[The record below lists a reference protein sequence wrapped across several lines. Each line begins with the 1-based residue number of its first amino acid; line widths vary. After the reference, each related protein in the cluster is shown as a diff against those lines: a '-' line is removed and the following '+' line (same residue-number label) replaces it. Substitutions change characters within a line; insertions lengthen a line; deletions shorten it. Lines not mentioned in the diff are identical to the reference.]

1 MAVTIRGI
9 APRSPAAKAGLR
21 PGDRLI
27 AISGHPI
34 RDLLDYR
41 FYMTEQTLTLEA
53 EREGRPMP
61 PFPVRKGQYEDLGLQ
76 FDTYLMDEHHSCKNK
91 CIFCFIDQLPKG
103 LRSSLY
109 FKDDDDRLSF
119 LFGNYITMTNLKE
132 EDIDRIIQMHISP
145 INVSVH
151 TTDPQLRVRMMKNPA
166 AADSLR
172 WLRKLTQGGIH
183 LNTQLVLCPGINDG
197 EALGRTLEDL
207 LALGENLQSVA
218 AVPVGLSAHREGLEP
233 LRPFSPQE
241 AGAVI
246 DLMEEYG
253 RRAMDRYGSRKV
265 YAADEFYLKAGRP
278 IPPAA
283 FYGDFDQLEDGV
295 GQLSNLRQQ
304 FQEAMEDWPEAVP
317 LRSFTV
323 VTGVAAAP
331 FLTQLMKEASA
342 RLKGLQV
349 EVVPVVNQLFGPSI
363 TVAGLV
369 TGGDILRQLQGQPLL
384 GETILLPAC
393 MLRHERDCFLDD
405 TTPQQLEEAL
415 GRPVKVVEV
424 DGWELADCLLGG
436 GAL

>member
-76 FDTYLMDEHHSCKNK
+76 FDTYLMDEHHSCKKK

-197 EALGRTLEDL
+197 PELERTLRD
-207 LALGENLQSVA
+207 LGEMYPALQSIA
-218 AVPVGLSAHREGLEP
+218 CVPVGLTAYRQGLYPLEP
-233 LRPFSPQE
+233 YTKEQ
-241 AGAVI
+241 AQAVI
-246 DLMEEYG
+246 DVVDAFSQRFLQEHGVRLAYP
-253 RRAMDRYGSRKV
+253 S
-265 YAADEFYLKAGRP
+265 DEFFLKAQRP
-278 IPPAA
+278 IPPPAY
-283 FYGDFDQLEDGV
+283 YGEYNQLENGV
-295 GQLSNLRQQ
+295 GLIALLQQEFQQALEQLPQGMDVGSRQVSI
-304 FQEAMEDWPEAVP
+304 A
-317 LRSFTV
+317 
-323 VTGVAAAP
+323 TGVAAYPLMCRLAQQAMDRCQG
-331 FLTQLMKEASA
+331 LTVRVFEI
-342 RLKGLQV
+342 
-349 EVVPVVNQLFGPSI
+349 VNQFFGENI

-369 TGGDILRQLQGQPLL
+369 TAQDLMEQLQGRELGQQLL
-384 GETILLPAC
+384 IPAV
-393 MLRHERDCFLDD
+393 MLRHEQDKFLDD
-405 TTPQQLEEAL
+405 RTIQDVEAAL
-415 GRPVKVVEV
+415 GVPVQTVEN
-424 DGWELADCLLGG
+424 DGWELLDRLTGQEG
-436 GAL
+436 